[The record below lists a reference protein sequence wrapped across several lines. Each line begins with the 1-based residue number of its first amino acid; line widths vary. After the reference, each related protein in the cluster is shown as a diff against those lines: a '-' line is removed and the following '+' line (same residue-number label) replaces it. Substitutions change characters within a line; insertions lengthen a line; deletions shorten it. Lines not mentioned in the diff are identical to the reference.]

1 MRASVVLTC
10 YCWLLVRVSSIH
22 PECRFH
28 LEIQEEE
35 TKCAELLSSQM
46 ENHRACSGVWDNIT
60 CWRPADIGETVT
72 VPCPKVFSNFY
83 SRPGNIS
90 KNCTSDGWSETFPD
104 FIDACGY
111 NDPEDESKE
120 AALHKEL
127 HPPESVPLLHAE
139 SHLCAGQGQCALL
152 QLRYTALPRP
162 AGLLGWLQAQPGIL
176 PVLYHGELLLAS
188 GGGSLPAHPP
198 GSHPS
203 SQQVFPGLPSY
214 WMGYPQ
220 CVYRCMDSNSPF
232 FRRHRL
238 LGHERPQHPLVGH
251 SDAHSNFYCSQLCPL
266 HQHCKDLTSEAN
278 FSRCWWQ

>member
-111 NDPEDESKE
+111 NDPEDESKQYSF
-120 AALHKEL
+120 LIHTWSL
-127 HPPESVPLLHAE
+127 ICCGFGDLLI
-139 SHLCAGQGQCALL
+139 
-152 QLRYTALPRP
+152 LRYFGGPGRLSLPVSMSGWERPFCHSLDSWEADPIPQYTSPMPDIFVSSEAGSVHSCWCLISGYSGQLSRVSLAIATALTQPFLRQSTTSRSRSSRRNVIVGDLDIPNSILAPSPPWQPR
-162 AGLLGWLQAQPGIL
+162 
-176 PVLYHGELLLAS
+176 V
-188 GGGSLPAHPP
+188 SL
-198 GSHPS
+198 
-203 SQQVFPGLPSY
+203 
-214 WMGYPQ
+214 
-220 CVYRCMDSNSPF
+220 
-232 FRRHRL
+232 
-238 LGHERPQHPLVGH
+238 
-251 SDAHSNFYCSQLCPL
+251 
-266 HQHCKDLTSEAN
+266 
-278 FSRCWWQ
+278 